1 MEKNVL
7 RKFSALLAF
16 VSFFVMVVVNGL
28 ANGLPLNGV
37 DTGQLSDD
45 IPNLFVP
52 AGVTFAIWGLIYA
65 LLLGYV
71 LATLV
76 AAFSKKE
83 NSFWSPIDAFLFSIN
98 ALFNAAWIFAWH
110 WRMVGL
116 SVGIMFGILATL
128 IILLERGYKKTEIR
142 KTSKIQSFFLWQPL
156 LVYLG
161 WICVATIANVTALL
175 VTLGWNEFGISE
187 IWWTILVI
195 IVGTAIGIYLVLNRG
210 AVASG
215 LVFIWAYAGIVLKRT
230 ATDPSETMPIIVA
243 AIVGA
248 ILVLASIGIRLF
260 SNIQKA
266 SVNA

>member
-1 MEKNVL
+1 
-7 RKFSALLAF
+7 
-16 VSFFVMVVVNGL
+16 
-28 ANGLPLNGV
+28 
-37 DTGQLSDD
+37 
-45 IPNLFVP
+45 
-52 AGVTFAIWGLIYA
+52 
-65 LLLGYV
+65 
-71 LATLV
+71 
-76 AAFSKKE
+76 
-83 NSFWSPIDAFLFSIN
+83 
-98 ALFNAAWIFAWH
+98 
-110 WRMVGL
+110 MVGL
-116 SVGIMFGILATL
+116 SVGIMIGILATL

-175 VTLGWNEFGISE
+175 VTLGWNGFGISE

-248 ILVLASIGIRLF
+248 ILVLASIKIAII
-260 SNIQKA
+260 SNRRILK
-266 SVNA
+266 N